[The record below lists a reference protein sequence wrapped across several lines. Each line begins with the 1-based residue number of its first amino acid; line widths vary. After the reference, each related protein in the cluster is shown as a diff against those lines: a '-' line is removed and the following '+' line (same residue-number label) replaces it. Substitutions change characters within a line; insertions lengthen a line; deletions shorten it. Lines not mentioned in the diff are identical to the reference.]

1 MNRIEQ
7 LTKELIDAIEHSSQY
22 ENYEKIRQ
30 QLSKAPLLKERVDE
44 FRKKNYDLQNSHMD
58 IFDEAEKLQREY
70 QDILNNRLV
79 RSYLDAENAICRVIQ
94 QINWQILENLEI
106 EAEFE
111 GKQNENRTDERE

>member
-58 IFDEAEKLQREY
+58 IFEEAEKLQREY
-70 QDILNNRLV
+70 QDILNK
-79 RSYLDAENAICRVIQ
+79 ATHIC
-94 QINWQILENLEI
+94 LECI
-106 EAEFE
+106 
-111 GKQNENRTDERE
+111 GIG